1 MNWLKSGASALV
13 VAGAMALG
21 GCEADVSVD
30 LADEDE
36 TPTVEDARAF
46 IDRAEAALRGIDEE
60 ASRIAWV
67 NANFITYDTNWLNAK
82 VTERQTALAVRL
94 ANEAK
99 RFDGLELPADVARKL
114 LLLKLALTLPAPD
127 DAAQTAELATITT
140 DLESAYGTG
149 KYCKGQTCQTL
160 GQLTDIMADSRDP
173 AALLDAWVGWRT
185 ISPPMKADYARM
197 VDIANQGAKDLGF
210 ADLGT
215 MWRSKYD
222 MDPDAFATDVDRLW
236 GEVKPL
242 YDALHCHVR
251 AKLGEYYGSRNVPQE
266 GPIPAHLLGN
276 MWAQQWGNIYEL
288 VAPEGADPGYDLTEL
303 LEQAN
308 YTPLQMVRTADSFFT
323 SVGFDPMP
331 ETFYERSLITKPAD
345 REVVCHASAW
355 NLDDKEDI
363 RIKMCTKVNGTD
375 FQTVHH
381 ELGHNIYQRAYKD
394 QPYLFIDD
402 PNDGFHEAIGDMI
415 ALSITPSYLK
425 QIGLLDEEPSA
436 DKDIGILLQQAM
448 DKVAFLPFG
457 LLVDKWRWQVF
468 SGELTPDSYNQG
480 WWALRTRYQ
489 GIEPPVERTEA
500 DFDPGAKFHI
510 PGNTP
515 YMRYFLAHI
524 FQFQFHQ
531 AACEIAGWDGP
542 LHRCSIY
549 GNRQVGA
556 RFDAML
562 KLGASQPWQDAL
574 EAFTGTRQADGS
586 AILAYFAPLKDW
598 LDEQNAGRQC
608 GW

>member
-30 LADEDE
+30 ISDEDE

-46 IDRAEAALRGIDEE
+46 IERAEAELRAIDEE
-60 ASRIAWV
+60 ASRMAWV
-67 NANFITYDTNWLNAK
+67 NANFITHDTNWLNAK
-82 VTERQTALAVRL
+82 VTERDTALAVKL
-94 ANEAK
+94 ATEAR
-99 RFDGLELPADVARKL
+99 RFDGLDLPAEVARKL
-114 LLLKLALTLPAPD
+114 MLLKLELTLPAPD
-127 DAAQTAELATITT
+127 DAAQTAELATLST

-149 KYCKGQTCQTL
+149 KYCKDGACRTL
-160 GQLTDIMADSRDP
+160 GQLTDVMADSRDP
-173 AALLDAWVGWRT
+173 DALLDAWVGWRT
-185 ISPPMKADYARM
+185 ISPSMKADYARM

-210 ADLGT
+210 ADLGS
-215 MWRSKYD
+215 MWRSNYD
-222 MDPDAFATDVDRLW
+222 MAPDAFAADVDRLW

-251 AKLGEYYGSRNVPQE
+251 AKLGEYYGSRSVPQD

-288 VAPEGADPGYDLTEL
+288 VAPAGADPGYDLTEL
-303 LEQAN
+303 LRQAN
-308 YTPLQMVRTADSFFT
+308 YTPLQMVRTAESFFT
-323 SVGFDPMP
+323 SVGFDPLP

-363 RIKMCTKVNGTD
+363 RIKMCTKVNADD

-425 QIGLLDEEPSA
+425 QIGLLDAEPSA